1 MRLRWFA
8 PNRYCGLVVP
18 SLRAA
23 GFTVATEGD
32 EQPDLVVAMDG
43 QCAVAG
49 FEFARRHRSPLLL
62 YLWDLP
68 PWRLGM
74 GRPDVVFEWRG
85 RIRRVPRIL
94 GGFPA
99 RSGYYS
105 RLHFVARR
113 AAADWAPSTLT
124 ATDLA
129 TRFGIEARVVPY
141 CYDSARFH
149 PAPPSAERRVPSAE
163 LLSISRL
170 VPHKNHDAV
179 IRAAA
184 RMMPRPTV
192 HLIGQGPEAEA
203 LQRLAADLEVSVELT
218 TDWQSDEAIAAAYR
232 RATVVVAPSR
242 FEGFGLTPVEG
253 VATGVP
259 TVASDIPPHREHLG
273 DTVHYF
279 RLEDDRSLEA
289 AIRTAI
295 ERGPADPAR
304 VAHLSIEAA
313 AARFAAHLSG
323 LAAPR

>member
-1 MRLRWFA
+1 M
-8 PNRYCGLVVP
+8 
-18 SLRAA
+18 
-23 GFTVATEGD
+23 
-32 EQPDLVVAMDG
+32 
-43 QCAVAG
+43 
-49 FEFARRHRSPLLL
+49 
-62 YLWDLP
+62 
-68 PWRLGM
+68 
-74 GRPDVVFEWRG
+74 
-85 RIRRVPRIL
+85 
-94 GGFPA
+94 
-99 RSGYYS
+99 
-105 RLHFVARR
+105 
-113 AAADWAPSTLT
+113 
-124 ATDLA
+124 
-129 TRFGIEARVVPY
+129 
-141 CYDSARFH
+141 
-149 PAPPSAERRVPSAE
+149 PSAE

-203 LQRLAADLEVSVELT
+203 LQRLAADLEVSVDLT